1 MINIFNKY
9 NINLTNINCKKAF
22 TLAEVLITLGIIG
35 VVAAM
40 TLPNLVANYRSKVA
54 VTQLK
59 KMYSVLSEALL
70 FTVQRDGD
78 YSSLS
83 VIGDSLENV
92 ESWYYDALKPY
103 LKITQECFN
112 KAGCWADTGT
122 KLLNGGTPKYDSGN
136 KGIGYGIVVFNTI
149 DGYSVSVD
157 TYRAGSDGE
166 FWGVGI
172 DSGAFIVIYVD
183 INGKKLPNVIGKDT
197 FAFVFSD
204 RGFVPAGRNKSDEE
218 INSDCSKNGQGYYCF
233 EKIMRNGWEIDKNNV
248 W

>member
-1 MINIFNKY
+1 MIDIFNK
-9 NINLTNINCKKAF
+9 NKLNTAF

-40 TLPNLVANYRSKVA
+40 TLPVITAKYRHIVA
-54 VTQLK
+54 VNKLK
-59 KMYSVLSEALL
+59 KMYSVMSQAML

-83 VIGDSLENV
+83 VIGDNLENV

-157 TYRAGSDGE
+157 TYRASDGE
-166 FWGVGI
+166 FWGTGI

-218 INSDCSKNGQGYYCF
+218 INADCSKNGQGYYCF
-233 EKIMRNGWEIDKNNV
+233 EKIMRNGWKIEQENL

>member
-1 MINIFNKY
+1 MSNNGKY
-9 NINLTNINCKKAF
+9 GF

-40 TLPNLVANYRSKVA
+40 TLPNLIANYRSKVA

-59 KMYSVLSEALL
+59 KMYSVMSQAML

-78 YSSLS
+78 YSSLNIEDMS
-83 VIGDSLENV
+83 SSSIQN
-92 ESWYYDALKPY
+92 WYNDALKPY
-103 LKITQECFN
+103 LRITNECFD

-122 KLLNGGTPKYDSGN
+122 KLLNGGTPQWNQGKIGLGN
-136 KGIGYGIVVFNTI
+136 NIVVFNTI
-149 DGYSVSVD
+149 DGYAVSVD
-157 TYRAGSDGE
+157 AYNDNGA
-166 FWGVGI
+166 FWGVNV
-172 DSGAFIVIYVD
+172 DTKSYVAVYVD

-197 FAFVFSD
+197 YVFVFSD
-204 RGFVPAGRNKSDEE
+204 RGFVPAGHDLTDEQV
-218 INSDCSKNGQGYYCF
+218 NSDCSKNGRGYYCF